1 MNDDLDNLF
10 KELDDVN
17 NGKFSASG
25 FLSSLDHY
33 GGGSSTASTCFE
45 LI

>member
-25 FLSSLDHY
+25 FLSSLAT
-33 GGGSSTASTCFE
+33 SKITI